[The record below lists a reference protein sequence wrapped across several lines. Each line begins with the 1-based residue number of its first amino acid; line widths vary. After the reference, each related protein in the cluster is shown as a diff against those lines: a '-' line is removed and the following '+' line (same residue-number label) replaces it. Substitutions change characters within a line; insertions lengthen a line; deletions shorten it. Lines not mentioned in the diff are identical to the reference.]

1 MWRLAYRQTM
11 LCSIATIKINLAAK
25 KKEEGGGSEGWRE
38 GVERQTWN
46 IKDRLKCVVSNKS
59 GLQAPRFSTVPLL
72 MRNFDLWF
80 VS

>member
-11 LCSIATIKINLAAK
+11 LCSIATIKINLPAK
-25 KKEEGGGSEGWRE
+25 KIVGGER

-59 GLQAPRFSTVPLL
+59 GLQAPRFSPVPLL

>member
-1 MWRLAYRQTM
+1 M

-25 KKEEGGGSEGWRE
+25 KWEGERG

-72 MRNFDLWF
+72 MRNFDPWF